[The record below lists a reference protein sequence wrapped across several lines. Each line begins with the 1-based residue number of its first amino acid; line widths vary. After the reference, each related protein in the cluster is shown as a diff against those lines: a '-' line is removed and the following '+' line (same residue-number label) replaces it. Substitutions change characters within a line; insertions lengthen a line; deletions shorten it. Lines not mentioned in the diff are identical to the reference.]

1 MLLLQVYCT
10 TKPSGGCPTPSL
22 PILHKGGM
30 PTRIQQ
36 HGSSPLTTS
45 TAQCTAGKEV
55 PPQPSILPGSLA
67 TSIFQQSHQTW
78 AHTHGWGWNR
88 LGKQLQVI
96 LKLLCSFFPSWASG
110 GWGSLIP
117 LGHARMGWGGK
128 RESLRNL
135 PTHKERS
142 SLSLNSSY
150 PFPQQWVGQA
160 TEKSGSFP
168 EAFRDHPRKDRTHV
182 AAFLLA
188 RPTQKSVNFQESPP
202 CAWLDNFRKL

>member
-78 AHTHGWGWNR
+78 AQTWVGVEQAGQTASSNLEAAMFFLPQLGLRRVRIPDPPGTCKDGLGW
-88 LGKQLQVI
+88 Q
-96 LKLLCSFFPSWASG
+96 
-110 GWGSLIP
+110 
-117 LGHARMGWGGK
+117 K
-128 RESLRNL
+128 REPKKLAHSQRAKL
-135 PTHKERS
+135 P
-142 SLSLNSSY
+142 
-150 PFPQQWVGQA
+150 
-160 TEKSGSFP
+160 
-168 EAFRDHPRKDRTHV
+168 
-182 AAFLLA
+182 LL
-188 RPTQKSVNFQESPP
+188 K
-202 CAWLDNFRKL
+202 